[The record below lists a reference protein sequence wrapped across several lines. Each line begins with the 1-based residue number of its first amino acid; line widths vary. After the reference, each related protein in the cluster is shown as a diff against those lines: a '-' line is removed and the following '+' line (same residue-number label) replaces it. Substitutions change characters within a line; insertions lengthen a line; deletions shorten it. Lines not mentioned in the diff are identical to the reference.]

1 MERNVNKNNNVA
13 AEKLNNSFMI
23 HSPNLSASMLP
34 NKSLLLTAN
43 SSLSNI
49 QLPTQPLDISEVSEF
64 SANNAA
70 LSSQPP
76 PDVASSLGNMTKA
89 KPSTVSLLRGMRL
102 KKSFQVNGTK
112 CKDKNDYLHS
122 GTGKWLNHEDNK
134 KMFVRPFEDNYSY
147 GNKMNSNCETISE
160 IKDMSYTPPEYK
172 ITENTILG
180 DINVSI
186 PVTLESNLKHIN
198 ANHVKSTFSEGFDT
212 NLANSMDLDGSKFST
227 ELTNNNSIIFSKQV
241 SLL

>member
-1 MERNVNKNNNVA
+1 MERNVSKNNNIATTPLA
-13 AEKLNNSFMI
+13 AEKLHTPFMI
-23 HSPNLSASMLP
+23 HPPNLSTSTLP
-34 NKSLLLTAN
+34 TKSLLLTAN

-64 SANNAA
+64 SANNAS

-112 CKDKNDYLHS
+112 CKGKNEYLHS
-122 GTGKWLNHEDNK
+122 GTGKGLNHDDNK

-147 GNKMNSNCETISE
+147 SNKIISNCETFSE

-172 ITENTILG
+172 VTENTILG

-198 ANHVKSTFSEGFDT
+198 ANNVKSTLSDSFET
-212 NLANSMDLDGSKFST
+212 NLRNNIDSDGSKF
-227 ELTNNNSIIFSKQV
+227 LRN
-241 SLL
+241 